1 MTATTLVQRSRGPG
15 EVFGGGGTHDRL
27 RTVTLKKQSHGHADF
42 SHSPRGDG
50 VVAHRAPHRP
60 HRRASH
66 CKRRTPRVS
75 ISRGAQKFKFTH
87 VLTSPLQRARRTCE
101 LAGFGAVARV
111 EPDLQEWDYGDYE
124 GRTSVD
130 IRAQQPGWNL
140 FEDGSL
146 GGESVEQISHRADRV
161 LAGLRPMAGT
171 VALFSHGHFLRA
183 LAVRWI
189 GQPVQEGR
197 HFALDTASLSILGYE
212 HGNDEIPAIS
222 LWNSG
227 SIVGFA
233 QKETQTRDS
242 ITGVA
247 P

>member
-1 MTATTLVQRSRGPG
+1 MATQIFFIRHGETEWSLTGRHTGRTDVPLTANG
-15 EVFGGGGTHDRL
+15 E
-27 RTVTLKKQSHGHADF
+27 
-42 SHSPRGDG
+42 
-50 VVAHRAPHRP
+50 
-60 HRRASH
+60 RRASQF
-66 CKRRTPRVS
+66 REVL
-75 ISRGAQKFKFTH
+75 QKFKFTH

-111 EPDLQEWDYGDYE
+111 EPDLQERDYGDYE